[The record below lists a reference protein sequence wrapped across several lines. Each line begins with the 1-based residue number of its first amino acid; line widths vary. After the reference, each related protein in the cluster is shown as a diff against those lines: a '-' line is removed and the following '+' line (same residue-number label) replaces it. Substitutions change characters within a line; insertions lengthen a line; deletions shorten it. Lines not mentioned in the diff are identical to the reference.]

1 MAKSNTSAEAAR
13 LQGGRCQVSGDRCQE
28 ILRSQTFCCE
38 GKSQA
43 LIGKNEGVPGELG
56 IERLLAVKSCQYAA
70 FPNEQVGVVSGEL
83 LPCLGTPGA
92 GHALAN
98 QKQVRPGDG
107 LVVELCFPLRV
118 CEAPQCLRESPERL
132 EHRVPA

>member
-1 MAKSNTSAEAAR
+1 MAKWNTTAEAAR
-13 LQGGRCQVSGDRCQE
+13 VQGGRSQVSGNRCQE
-28 ILRSQTFCCE
+28 ILRSQTFCCK

-83 LPCLGTPGA
+83 FPGLGTPGA
-92 GHALAN
+92 GDALGN
-98 QKQVRPGDG
+98 QKQGRPGDG
-107 LVVELCFPLRV
+107 LVVELCFPLRC
-118 CEAPQCLRESPERL
+118 CESL
-132 EHRVPA
+132 

>member
-1 MAKSNTSAEAAR
+1 VAKSNTTAEAAR
-13 LQGGRCQVSGDRCQE
+13 LQGGRSQVSGNRCQE
-28 ILRSQTFCCE
+28 ILRSQTFCCK

-83 LPCLGTPGA
+83 FPGLGTPAA
-92 GHALAN
+92 GDALAN
-98 QKQVRPGDG
+98 QKQVRQGDV
-107 LVVELCFPLRV
+107 LAVELCFPLPV
-118 CEAPQCLRESPERL
+118 CEAVQCL
-132 EHRVPA
+132 